1 VTKLHIPDG
10 LIPFEQ
16 AMIYL
21 IVSLVILGIFFYYT
35 SRKTDMEKRLVVSG
49 VLTAIVV
56 VATSVTIPS
65 PMGVPMHF
73 FIIPLAVFILG
84 PFNASLVSFL
94 ALLVQAL
101 ILGEGGITVLGA
113 NVLDM
118 GIILSIVVYGVYR
131 LLSNINKRLAIFIS
145 TVMGILAATF
155 AQIFILA
162 IAGTSSLNV
171 LLGSL
176 LPYYLMIGVMEGI
189 INIVIL
195 EFLSRTNNDIL
206 ELEKV

>member
-1 VTKLHIPDG
+1 MHIPDG

-21 IVSLVILGIFFYYT
+21 IVSFVILGIFFYYT
-35 SRKTDMEKRLVVSG
+35 SKKVDMERRLVLTG

-65 PMGVPMHF
+65 PMGVQIHF
-73 FIIPLAVFILG
+73 FIIPLVVFILG

-101 ILGEGGITVLGA
+101 ALGEGGVTALGA

-118 GIILSIVVYGVYR
+118 GIVLNLVVYAVYK
-131 LLSNINKRLAIFIS
+131 LFSSVDKRIAIFVS
-145 TVMGILAATF
+145 TVMGIIAATF
-155 AQIFILA
+155 MQIFILA
-162 IAGTSSLNV
+162 IANASSLEV
-171 LLGSL
+171 LLASL
-176 LPYYLMIGVMEGI
+176 LPYYLVVAIMEGI
-189 INIVIL
+189 INIVIM
-195 EFLSRTNNDIL
+195 EFISRMDNSILDI
-206 ELEKV
+206 EKI

>member
-1 VTKLHIPDG
+1 MHIPDG

-16 AMIYL
+16 AVVYL

-35 SRKTDMEKRLVVSG
+35 SRKVNLEKRLVLTG

-65 PMGVPMHF
+65 PMGVQIHF
-73 FIIPLAVFILG
+73 FIIPLVVFILG

-101 ILGEGGITVLGA
+101 TLGEGGVTALGA

-118 GIILSIVVYGVYR
+118 GIVLSLVVYAVYKLFSSIDR
-131 LLSNINKRLAIFIS
+131 RIAIFVS
-145 TVMGILAATF
+145 TVMGIIAATF
-155 AQIFILA
+155 IQIFILT
-162 IAGTSSLNV
+162 IANASSLEV
-171 LLGSL
+171 LLASL
-176 LPYYLMIGVMEGI
+176 LPYYLMVAIMEGI
-189 INIVIL
+189 INIVIM
-195 EFLSRTNNDIL
+195 EFISRIDNSILDI
-206 ELEKV
+206 EKV